1 MIMTSISSRIVKFPI
16 SRTALLDRESRLDAV
31 HIMTDN
37 MIKSATA
44 GDWDYVAEMQPK
56 RAAMLEA
63 ALSTPFSHDEEASVQ
78 EHVLALREQ
87 NSKLIALVFEEK
99 LRLKDALKTGRQ
111 KADAARAY
119 LS

>member
-1 MIMTSISSRIVKFPI
+1 MASTYNSIVRFPI
-16 SRTALLDRESRLDAV
+16 SRTALHDRESRLEAV
-31 HIMTDN
+31 HVMTDN
-37 MIKSATA
+37 MIKSAKT

-56 RAAMLEA
+56 RAGMLEA
-63 ALSTPFSHDEEASVQ
+63 ALSTPFSDDEEASVQ
-78 EHVLALREQ
+78 AYVLALREQ

-99 LRLKDALKTGRQ
+99 LRLKDAFQTGRQ